1 MKKLLLSAAIACT
14 CIMCKKA
21 EGTSPWENSV
31 STADSAV
38 SDAANTIKSVQKET
52 GAIADSAGIRIR
64 ELDETSHEIREKIET
79 QSKSVDSLAGK
90 IASVKLESANAKGD
104 STEKKKEEKIVVNV
118 QAPKVIRETKVIY
131 KNQPKKEP
139 VEKAAADRLVKTGTM
154 ELTVPNAESAKETVK
169 EQVEKY
175 DGIIKSENISLNNND
190 RKIAYLKVRVPIQ
203 KFDYLMDDL
212 SYNIGKVEAQGIE
225 VSGKD
230 FVRNTLCDVDI
241 TLYGSENPVKTTQSE
256 TLGGRSLAAISSGW
270 DAITSVFLF
279 ILPLW
284 PLFLIAGT
292 GYYFYKKKSGETGK
306 DPNI

>member
-21 EGTSPWENSV
+21 EGTSQWESPA
-31 STADSAV
+31 SAADSAV
-38 SDAANTIKSVQKET
+38 SNADNTVKSVQKET

-64 ELDETSHEIREKIET
+64 ELGETSHEIREKIET
-79 QSKSVDSLAGK
+79 QSKSIDSLAGK
-90 IASVKLESANAKGD
+90 IASVKLESANVKGD

-118 QAPKVIRETKVIY
+118 PAPKVIRETKVVY
-131 KNQPKKEP
+131 KNQHKKES
-139 VEKAAADRLVKTGTM
+139 VEKAAADRLVKTGTV
-154 ELTVPNAESAKETVK
+154 ELTVTNTESAKETVK
-169 EQVEKY
+169 EQVQKY
-175 DGIIKSENISLNNND
+175 DGFIKSEHISLNNND

-212 SYNIGKVEAQGIE
+212 NYNIGKVEAQGVE

-230 FVRNTLCDVDI
+230 FVRNTLCEVDI
-241 TLYGSENPVKTTQSE
+241 TLYGSENPVENTQPD
-256 TLGGRSLAAISSGW
+256 TLGGRSLAAMSSGW

-284 PLFLIAGT
+284 PLFLIAGA
-292 GYYFYKKKSGETGK
+292 GYYFYKKRSSETHK
-306 DPNI
+306 DPKI